1 MTENKSFIYNQTTAV
16 EEYDIRKQA
25 KSYLTY
31 KIGK

>member
-1 MTENKSFIYNQTTAV
+1 MTENQSFIYNHTTAV
-16 EEYDIRKQA
+16 EEYDIREQA